1 MEDSNSFQRLKI
13 LFSYNV
19 CLYMEKYGSYFVYLY
34 VNRATLDSDRCFD
47 SVLFISPS
55 LARLDIASSV

>member
-1 MEDSNSFQRLKI
+1 
-13 LFSYNV
+13 
-19 CLYMEKYGSYFVYLY
+19 MEKYGSYFVYLY

>member
-1 MEDSNSFQRLKI
+1 
-13 LFSYNV
+13 
-19 CLYMEKYGSYFVYLY
+19 MEKYGSYFVYLY
-34 VNRATLDSDRCFD
+34 VNRALLDSDRCFD